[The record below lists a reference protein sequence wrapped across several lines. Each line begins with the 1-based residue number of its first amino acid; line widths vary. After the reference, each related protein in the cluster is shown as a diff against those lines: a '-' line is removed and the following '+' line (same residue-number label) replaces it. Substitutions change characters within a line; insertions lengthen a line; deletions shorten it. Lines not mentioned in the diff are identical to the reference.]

1 MAKIRRRPLQR
12 AIEEQL
18 PKSGVEQIRAAHHLG
33 DLHDGIVDDHGQLV
47 GRHVVFP
54 PDDKIAKLN
63 PGDGPLLPGALIE
76 KLKCF
81 TLRNAEPPVLFGR
94 ILRCRN
100 R

>member
-1 MAKIRRRPLQR
+1 MAKIWRRPLQR

-18 PKSGVEQIRAAHHLG
+18 PESGAEQVCAAHHFG
-33 DLHDGIVDDHGQLV
+33 DLHDGIVDHHGELV

-54 PDDKIAKLN
+54 PNDEIAKLN
-63 PGDGPLLPGALIE
+63 PGAGTLRAGALIE
-76 KLKCF
+76 KLQRF
-81 TLRNAEPPVLFGR
+81 TFRNAEPPVHTGR